1 MRPLEFRSNWIWT
14 YPNTIYLNLSKPIR
28 TYPYLSEIIW
38 TYLNL
43 FEPIWTY
50 SNLSEPFWTYL
61 NLSEPIQT
69 YLSLLEPIQTYLNL
83 AKNYPNLSEYIR
95 TFLNLAEPCKT
106 YSNLS
111 KPILTNNPNLSKP
124 FWIYPSLSEQYECD
138 LFVKEFTC
146 LVLYVVFSIRH
157 FRQADSH
164 RCINLE
170 EGGGRV
176 EKCIERAAE
185 ITKETII
192 SSL

>member
-1 MRPLEFRSNWIWT
+1 MRSSEFRRNSIWT
-14 YPNTIYLNLSKPIR
+14 YLNIIYLNLSKPIR
-28 TYPYLSEIIW
+28 TYPNLSEISW

-43 FEPIWTY
+43 FEP
-50 SNLSEPFWTYL
+50 FWTFL
-61 NLSEPIQT
+61 NLSEPIWT
-69 YLSLLEPIQTYLNL
+69 YSNISEPIWTYTNL
-83 AKNYPNLSEYIR
+83 SETSQKYPNLSQSIR

-111 KPILTNNPNLSKP
+111 KPILTNNPNLSELY
-124 FWIYPSLSEQYECD
+124 WICSSLSEQYECD
-138 LFVKEFTC
+138 LLVKEFTC

-170 EGGGRV
+170 EGGGGRV